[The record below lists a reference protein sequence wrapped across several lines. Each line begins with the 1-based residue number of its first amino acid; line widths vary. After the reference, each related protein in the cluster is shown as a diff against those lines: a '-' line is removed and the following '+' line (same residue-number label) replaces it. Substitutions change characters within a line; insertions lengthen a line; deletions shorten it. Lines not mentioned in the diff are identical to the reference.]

1 MISVFENH
9 TILHK
14 SSHLL
19 LEAKNTAYK
28 QYVEQVKAKE
38 IHIRPILYVNL
49 QGQTIGSIIND
60 TA

>member
-9 TILHK
+9 TILYK

-28 QYVEQVKAKE
+28 QYVAQVEANELPIK
-38 IHIRPILYVNL
+38 PILYVNL